1 MDIYKDIM
9 EGIGYS
15 VKDASQRFIPSALE
29 KRTYWDFRAP
39 KDVVVQSTFLRN
51 ITAQSK
57 PNITKDD
64 INTICSKTRA
74 PSFCFRVLTNQT
86 LHAKETSLL
95 GLANISIDLALASAY
110 DTQLAISP
118 LIKLAKDYT
127 EREGYTLCSQ
137 NYRQAVAAVRDA
149 KQKLG
154 KHEYRGV
161 RVEALAAVEEAR
173 ACESRVKSSAYSPL
187 HERNKGFI
195 RYCNILWAITNRLVE
210 YC

>member
-1 MDIYKDIM
+1 MDF
-9 EGIGYS
+9 S
-15 VKDASQRFIPSALE
+15 ASC
-29 KRTYWDFRAP
+29 
-39 KDVVVQSTFLRN
+39 FLFASSLAIILLIIN
-51 ITAQSK
+51 PCVAQSR

-95 GLANISIDLALASAY
+95 GLANISIELALATAY

-118 LIKLAKDYT
+118 LIKLANNYT

-149 KQKLG
+149 MQKLA

-173 ACESRVKSSAYSPL
+173 ACENRVKSSAFKPYSPL

-195 RYCNILWAITNRLVE
+195 RYCNILWAISNRLVE